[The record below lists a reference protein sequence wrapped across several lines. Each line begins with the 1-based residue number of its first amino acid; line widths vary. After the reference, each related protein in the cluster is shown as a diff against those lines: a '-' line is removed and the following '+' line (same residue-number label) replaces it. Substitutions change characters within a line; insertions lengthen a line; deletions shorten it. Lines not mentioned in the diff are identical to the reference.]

1 MFIFCE
7 KKTTKNKIFWEKIPV
22 KYSSNGS
29 SCFYLTKMLEK
40 AYRFLDLAMWHV
52 YLGKWYKITEVFNCE
67 SHE

>member
-29 SCFYLTKMLEK
+29 SYFYLTKMLEK
-40 AYRFLDLAMWHV
+40 AYRFLDLAM
-52 YLGKWYKITEVFNCE
+52 
-67 SHE
+67 

>member
-29 SCFYLTKMLEK
+29 SYFYLTKMLEK